1 MTPRTNDGKEKKE
14 KGKEGRGMVNF
25 SLLPV
30 TLSPRGEKMTRA
42 LAYEIEIRL
51 SIENRPISPSRR
63 VSPF

>member
-30 TLSPRGEKMTRA
+30 TLSPRWGENDGSA
-42 LAYEIEIRL
+42 
-51 SIENRPISPSRR
+51 R
-63 VSPF
+63 V